1 MGRFSAR
8 PSTKKEVPMAATKKR
23 KRRIVVIVAVI
34 AITIYVGI
42 SMVFITNSYREKNQE
57 IQQVQQQID
66 EQTVLNQEYQE
77 MIDQGVDDEYIQ
89 KLAREKL
96 GLVYPDER
104 VYIDMGGW

>member
-1 MGRFSAR
+1 
-8 PSTKKEVPMAATKKR
+8 MAATKKR

-96 GLVYPDER
+96 GLVYPVER
-104 VYIDMGGW
+104 VYIDMGG

>member
-1 MGRFSAR
+1 
-8 PSTKKEVPMAATKKR
+8 MAATKKR

-42 SMVFITNSYREKNQE
+42 SMVFITNSYREKSRE

-66 EQTVLNQEYQE
+66 EQTVLNQEYQAL
-77 MIDQGVDDEYIQ
+77 IDQGVDDEYIQ

-104 VYIDMGGW
+104 VYIDMGG

>member
-1 MGRFSAR
+1 M
-8 PSTKKEVPMAATKKR
+8 TATKKR

-104 VYIDMGGW
+104 VYIDMGG

>member
-1 MGRFSAR
+1 
-8 PSTKKEVPMAATKKR
+8 MAATKKR

-42 SMVFITNSYREKNQE
+42 SMVFITNSYREKSQE

-104 VYIDMGGW
+104 VYIDMGG

>member
-1 MGRFSAR
+1 
-8 PSTKKEVPMAATKKR
+8 MAATKKR
-23 KRRIVVIVAVI
+23 KRRIVVIVVVI
-34 AITIYVGI
+34 AVTIYVGI

-104 VYIDMGGW
+104 VYIDMGG

>member
-1 MGRFSAR
+1 
-8 PSTKKEVPMAATKKR
+8 MAATKKR

-66 EQTVLNQEYQE
+66 ERTVLNQEYQE

-104 VYIDMGGW
+104 VYIDMGG

>member
-1 MGRFSAR
+1 
-8 PSTKKEVPMAATKKR
+8 MAATKKR
-23 KRRIVVIVAVI
+23 TRRIVVIVAVI

-104 VYIDMGGW
+104 VYIDMGG